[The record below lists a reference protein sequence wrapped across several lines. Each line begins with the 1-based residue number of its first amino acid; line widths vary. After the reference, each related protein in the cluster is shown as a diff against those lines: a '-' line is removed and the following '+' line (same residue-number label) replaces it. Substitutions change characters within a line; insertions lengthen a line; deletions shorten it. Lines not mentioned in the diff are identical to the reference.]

1 MIRPDWTATMC
12 QSPRRAAGKS
22 RSVLHLAL
30 NTLGLV
36 VLRMS
41 ELPQRFEA
49 FLIRNVAGVVC
60 GCLMLLVYA
69 LLAWTLIVGKWP

>member
-1 MIRPDWTATMC
+1 MC
-12 QSPRRAAGKS
+12 QAPRHKG

-30 NTLGLV
+30 AALELV

-49 FLIRNVAGVVC
+49 FLIRNVVGVLC
-60 GCLMLLVYA
+60 GCLMLLVWG
-69 LLAWTLIVGKWP
+69 LLAWTLIVGRWP

>member
-12 QSPRRAAGKS
+12 QSPRRALGKG
-22 RSVLHLAL
+22 RNALQLAINAL
-30 NTLGLV
+30 ILA

-49 FLIRNVAGVVC
+49 FLIRNVVGLIC
-60 GCLMLLVYA
+60 GCLMLLFYA